1 MSAKYSI
8 GIRVDFLNSRYQ
20 GDEFRYY
27 DYNKKY
33 SEGQYGFVISVSDE
47 PTLDENTGLT
57 EYHYTIQVGLGEVV
71 DVPESDLINP
81 NASLSE
87 KVEQRLRQKQENKE
101 FKDTEGRIGGSQKEK
116 RAYKIVSLTE
126 LKNIEKDEATA
137 IEQVKKDKVYP
148 KLNVN
153 LEIENGVNSGAA
165 FLKTKMRDAY
175 PTTPINLKRRDAYVG
190 FVNYNINK
198 LNEVDTYQQFLNY
211 INFLGTNM
219 YKTLLSILNPELY
232 DEVIAKNEINREK
245 VKEYMVIKNDL
256 TNKLNEYGAEMS
268 LKYKNENWHSIATDY
283 DKSISDKYADE
294 YIDVQQKLKEYGETY
309 NDEEK
314 EFIKSLIPKYQ
325 SYYSL
330 ESQLIEGLFGKK
342 FMKFLD
348 KSDPY
353 NKTYEL
359 AFQYEALS
367 EIESSIAIDKESN
380 RYLETIEKYSN
391 YIEEAKKLY
400 DLTEMKNYF
409 INTYNSGFSGGDFGR
424 SFFYANNIK
433 TIQQAL
439 AYQSR
444 WISAMNNRIN
454 NLKNEIE
461 KLKVK
466 YATRENNWKWF
477 TDVKTKAKSTERT
490 ELIINTLP
498 PLSFIERTGGYIV
511 TESDINTQFLE
522 DKFGFKVV
530 EFGQSLKDAEAKEHV
545 RHFIGAMSDL
555 GDILNLDIL
564 KLNKIGGLSI
574 AFASRGSGK
583 PIATYNRLRKIINIT
598 KLRGGG
604 AVAHEYMHYI
614 DNIIPKI
621 NRETYNYMDYASIEK
636 QNRYYATTRDVAN
649 RNVENAINE
658 IFTYIY
664 KRKMPIGYDITPD
677 DGFIFVNIV
686 KSDANYD
693 IPKSFFGHNEED
705 YNTIDKYLTLFFKRY
720 YQYEN
725 ADKLNA
731 KTRAIFGQI
740 VKKFGLESHP
750 FKLKVK
756 SSMFYAN
763 SKAMK
768 STYWI
773 DEWELFARAFETY
786 IFDKLA
792 KANRKNNYL
801 VSGGYFDR
809 EEGVYPFG
817 EDRENLFLLYDA
829 LIDKI
834 KLEYDLSGFK
844 TWTQERVDE
853 YVVIDEKG
861 EEESG
866 IIIDD
871 ESGEVIETVSDYTS
885 FQNKLLILEEMI
897 TSSSK

>member
-101 FKDTEGRIGGSQKEK
+101 FKDTEGRIGGSKKEK
-116 RAYKIVSLTE
+116 RAYKIVSLTD
-126 LKNIEKDEATA
+126 LKNIEQDEATA
-137 IEQVKKDKVYP
+137 IELIKKDKVYP
-148 KLNVN
+148 KVNVN

-175 PTTPINLKRRDAYVG
+175 PTNPINLKRRDAYVG

-219 YKTLLSILNPELY
+219 YKILLNILNPELY

-268 LKYKNENWHSIATDY
+268 LKYKNENWHIIATDY

-314 EFIKSLIPKYQ
+314 EFIKSLVPNYK

-359 AFQYEALS
+359 AFQYEAFS

-400 DLTEMKNYF
+400 DLNEMKNYF

-466 YATRENNWKWF
+466 YAIRENNWEWF
-477 TDVKTKAKSTERT
+477 TDVKTKAKSSEKT
-490 ELIINTLP
+490 ELIINSLP
-498 PLSFIERTGGYIV
+498 PLSFIERKGGYIIV
-511 TESDINTQFLE
+511 DSDITPQSIKE
-522 DKFGFKVV
+522 KFGFKEV
-530 EFGQSLKDAEAKEHV
+530 EFGQSLKDIEAKEHV
-545 RHFIGAMSDL
+545 RHFIGAMADL
-555 GDILNLDIL
+555 GDILDLDIS

-583 PIATYNRLRKIINIT
+583 ALAHYEGLRKVINIT
-598 KLRGGG
+598 KSRGGG
-604 AVAHEYMHYI
+604 FVAHEYMHYI
-614 DNIIPKI
+614 DNILPKI
-621 NRETYNYMDYASIEK
+621 ERSDYNYKEYASIEK
-636 QNRYYATTRDVAN
+636 SNRYYGTKRDISN
-649 RNVENAINE
+649 RNVEVAIND

-664 KRKMPIGYDITPD
+664 KRKMPFGYETKSNEDAYIL
-677 DGFIFVNIV
+677 VNIK
-686 KSDANYD
+686 KSDKTFRLPKYSNSDTIENY
-693 IPKSFFGHNEED
+693 IKNFFSIYSQYQKAEN
-705 YNTIDKYLTLFFKRY
+705 LT
-720 YQYEN
+720 
-725 ADKLNA
+725 A
-731 KTRAIFGQI
+731 KTRDILGAIVTMFD
-740 VKKFGLESHP
+740 LESYD
-750 FKLKVK
+750 FKLKIN
-756 SSMFYAN
+756 SSSFYAN

-768 STYWI
+768 SPYWI
-773 DEWELFARAFETY
+773 KEWELFARAFETY
-786 IFDKLA
+786 VFDKLV
-792 KANRKNNYL
+792 KSNRANNYL

-809 EEGVYPFG
+809 EEGVYPMG
-817 EDRENLFLLYDA
+817 QERDDLFVLYDA

-844 TWTQERVDE
+844 SWTNEKVDE
-853 YVVIDEKG
+853 YFVLDDKG
-861 EEESG
+861 DEESG
-866 IIIDD
+866 VIVDD

-897 TSSSK
+897 TSSTK